1 MTKKRKVN
9 LQMATQIAETPTL
22 HGEDAEQVLKEIA
35 QVPSKEDVDKLREKL
50 RKARSGILRRDRG

>member
-9 LQMATQIAETPTL
+9 LQMVTQIAETPTL
-22 HGEDAEQVLKEIA
+22 HGEEQVLKEIA

-50 RKARSGILRRDRG
+50 RKARSGKILRRDRS